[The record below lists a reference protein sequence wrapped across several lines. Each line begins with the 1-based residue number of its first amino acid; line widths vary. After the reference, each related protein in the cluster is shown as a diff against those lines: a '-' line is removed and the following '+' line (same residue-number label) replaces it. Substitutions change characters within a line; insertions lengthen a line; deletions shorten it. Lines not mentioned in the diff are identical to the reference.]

1 MDLALDSSIPRRP
14 RDLAPNPLI
23 RYRARYVVPVTVPA
37 IANGVVA
44 VEGDRITYVGE
55 APGAPPGTDIDF
67 GDALLLPGLV
77 NAHTHLELT
86 AMRGFL
92 ENLDFRSWILRLTTA
107 KREVFSREMLLDAAR
122 YGIAEGLRHGITTYA
137 DTCDSGVAF
146 DAMREA
152 GVRGVMY
159 QEVFGPDPGQCAASM
174 AELREKIARLRPLE
188 TPLVRVGVSP
198 HAPYTVSD
206 SLFAAVA
213 RYARDETLPIAIH
226 IAESKLEEDLVVHAG
241 GSFADGLRRRG
252 IPVQP
257 RERSP
262 IALLASLDV
271 LAARPLLIHCVR
283 VDDDDIRLVA
293 RAQCSIA
300 HCPVS
305 NAKLGHGVAPLSK
318 FLDAKI
324 RVGLGSDSVASNNRM
339 DILEEARIAL
349 LLQRARLEQFGE
361 IDASTVLRLA
371 TLGGAETL
379 GIDRDV
385 GSLEVGKFADLA
397 AFPLSNA
404 APVHD
409 PVVAAVFALAGTPA
423 SFVAVAG
430 RVLVGEGVLVG
441 GDPTLSQRVQYGAEA
456 LQRWLS
462 SH

>member
-1 MDLALDSSIPRRP
+1 
-14 RDLAPNPLI
+14 
-23 RYRARYVVPVTVPA
+23 VPVTAPA
-37 IANGVVA
+37 FANGVVA
-44 VEGDRITYVGE
+44 VDGDRIAYVGDVTE
-55 APGAPPGTDIDF
+55 APPGSDIDL
-67 GDALLLPGLV
+67 GDVVLLPGLV
-77 NAHTHLELT
+77 NVHTHLELT

-122 YGIAEGLRHGITTYA
+122 YGIVEGLRHGITTYA

-146 DAMREA
+146 DAMQEA

-159 QEVFGPDPGQCAASM
+159 QEVFGPDPAQCADSM
-174 AELREKIARLRPLE
+174 TALREKVTRLRRLE

-206 SLFAAVA
+206 ALFAAVG
-213 RYARDETLPIAIH
+213 RYARDEALPVAIH
-226 IAESKLEEDLVVHAG
+226 IAESKLEEDLVVHAN

-252 IPVQP
+252 IAVRP

-262 IALLASLDV
+262 IALLASLEV

-283 VDDDDIRLVA
+283 VDDDDIALVA

-305 NAKLGHGVAPLSK
+305 NAKLGHGIAPLLA
-318 FLDAKI
+318 FLEANI
-324 RVGLGSDSVASNNRM
+324 RVGFGSDSMASNNRM
-339 DILEEARIAL
+339 DILEEARVAL
-349 LLQRARLEQFGE
+349 LFQRARLGQFGE
-361 IDASTVLRLA
+361 LDADTVLRLA
-371 TLGGAETL
+371 TLGGAQAL
-379 GIDRDV
+379 GMDGTV
-385 GSLEVGKFADLA
+385 GSLDVGKFADLA
-397 AFPLSNA
+397 AFPLVDA

-441 GDPTLSQRVQYGAEA
+441 RDPTLEQRVQYGADA
-456 LQRWLS
+456 LQDWLRRQ
-462 SH
+462 